1 MTSPGIRRQ
10 TRRQIYEF
18 INEQGLA
25 TKREIATALDLSLPT
40 VSKYLNHFVNA
51 GLLRPAA
58 KFSPGAQG
66 GRSPVAFGCIPD
78 GRLAVGV
85 DVTRDG
91 ITVLVVDLSEQVLA
105 LRHAE
110 QTFERSDEYFRSV
123 ADQVMFLLYEG
134 AFNESKVLG
143 VGIAVPGLVSEI
155 TGRVTYGRVIDNYGL
170 EAADFGRHLPFRTRL
185 VHDSDAAG
193 QAEFWPEDGPDNAF
207 YISLSRSIGG
217 SVLVDGEIFRG
228 DGEFAGEIGHLH
240 IHDNGL
246 ECYCGQH
253 GCMDAYCNS
262 SVLTK
267 CSNGS
272 LDAFFEGLAA
282 GDPEL
287 TRVWDV
293 YTSDLARAIH
303 DVRVLFGCKII
314 LGGDVGAHIGEHIHV
329 VRAKVDQLS
338 FLATDSENFL
348 LPSTCTREPVATG
361 AALYLV
367 AEFREHLGPSSHEPV
382 HTTAPRIQHF
392 DSSQTV

>member
-40 VSKYLNHFVNA
+40 VSKYLNHFVNT

-66 GRSPVAFGCIPD
+66 GRSPIAFGCIPD

-91 ITVLVVDLSEQVLA
+91 VTALIVDLSKEVLA
-105 LRHAE
+105 QRHVKRA
-110 QTFERSDEYFRSV
+110 FERSDDYFRLV
-123 ADQVMFLLYEG
+123 AEEVMALLHEG
-134 AFNESKVLG
+134 AFDESKVLG

-207 YISLSRSIGG
+207 YISLSRSVGG

-228 DGEFAGEIGHLH
+228 DGEFAGEVGHLH
-240 IHDNGL
+240 IHDDGL
-246 ECYCGQH
+246 QCYCGQH

-262 SVLTK
+262 SVLTQH
-267 CSNGS
+267 SDGS
-272 LDAFFEGLAA
+272 LDAFFDGLAT
-282 GDPEL
+282 GDPKL
-287 TRVWDV
+287 TRVWDH

-303 DVRVLFGCKII
+303 NVRVLFGCTII
-314 LGGDVGAHIGEHIHV
+314 LGGDVGAHIGERIQA

-367 AEFREHLGPSSHEPV
+367 DEFRQHLGPLTHQPV
-382 HTTAPRIQHF
+382 RTVAPRIQRF
-392 DSSQTV
+392 DPAHTV